1 MKLVVQIPC
10 FNEEKTLPL
19 VVHSI
24 PKKIPGVSSIEIL
37 VIDDGSSDKTVEVAK
52 KLGVH
57 HIIRHRQNKG
67 LAKSFAD
74 GIHYSLMTGADII
87 VNTDADN
94 QYPQKDIPKLI
105 QPVLDGKA
113 DIVVADRQTGKIAH
127 FSPLKKMLQRFGSG
141 VVRELSGT
149 AVPDAVSGF
158 RAYSRDAALEMNIV
172 TDFSY
177 VIETIMSAQSK
188 RLAITSTPIVTNPP
202 TRPSRLFK
210 NMFEHMRHSG
220 ATIIRIYTMYRPLS
234 VFLLVGN
241 LLIYTGILVGIRFAY
256 FYIIG
261 EGMGHIQSIIFGSIL
276 VMVGVQ
282 VIMTGLVA
290 DLIGINRKLLED
302 ILLRLKRAQLTE
314 KHSKS
319 LK

>member
-1 MKLVVQIPC
+1 
-10 FNEEKTLPL
+10 
-19 VVHSI
+19 
-24 PKKIPGVSSIEIL
+24 
-37 VIDDGSSDKTVEVAK
+37 
-52 KLGVH
+52 
-57 HIIRHRQNKG
+57 
-67 LAKSFAD
+67 
-74 GIHYSLMTGADII
+74 
-87 VNTDADN
+87 
-94 QYPQKDIPKLI
+94 
-105 QPVLDGKA
+105 
-113 DIVVADRQTGKIAH
+113 
-127 FSPLKKMLQRFGSG
+127 
-141 VVRELSGT
+141 
-149 AVPDAVSGF
+149 
-158 RAYSRDAALEMNIV
+158 
-172 TDFSY
+172 
-177 VIETIMSAQSK
+177 
-188 RLAITSTPIVTNPP
+188 
-202 TRPSRLFK
+202 
-210 NMFEHMRHSG
+210 MFEHMRHSG